1 MDYSVFEKFCCE
13 IGADIRKNEPMA
25 RHTSFKTG
33 GCADLFVEVD
43 SAQVLA
49 CVLETAKALSVPVF
63 VLGKG
68 SNLLV
73 SDKGIEGAVI
83 SLSGMNK
90 IEINGSSITAQAGAS
105 LSAVCVAAA
114 NSGLSGLE
122 FAYGIPGSL
131 GGAVYMNA
139 GAYTGEMSRVVES
152 AEYVNC
158 LGKSGR
164 ISAEDMEFGYRN
176 SIFRKNGNIIT
187 EVNLILKPASKE
199 EIWAAMNG
207 FMERRRAKQPLEYP
221 SAGSTFKRPDGYY
234 AGALIEEN
242 GLKGACVGGAKVSE
256 KHAGFVINYNN
267 ATTADI
273 LSLMEKIKG
282 TVWENNSV
290 KLEPEVIFVGRKQC

>member
-1 MDYSVFEKFCCE
+1 MDYSVFVKFCCE
-13 IGADIRKNEPMA
+13 IGVVVRENEPMSK
-25 RHTSFKTG
+25 HTSFKTG
-33 GCADLFVEVD
+33 GCADLFVEAD
-43 SAQVLA
+43 SAQILA

-73 SDKGIEGAVI
+73 SDLGIEGAVI
-83 SLSGMNK
+83 SLGGMNK
-90 IEINGSSITAQAGAS
+90 IEINGTRVTAQAGAS
-105 LSAVCVAAA
+105 LAGVCTAAA

-122 FAYGIPGSL
+122 FAYGIPGSV

-139 GAYTGEMSRVVES
+139 GAYSGEMSQVVDS
-152 AEYVNC
+152 AEYVNSGGES
-158 LGKSGR
+158 GKLN
-164 ISAEDMEFGYRN
+164 AEDMDFGYRN
-176 SIFRKNGNIIT
+176 SVFRKSGNIIT
-187 EVNLILKPASKE
+187 EVSLTLKPAPRE

-207 FMERRRAKQPLEYP
+207 FMERRRSKQPLEYP
-221 SAGSTFKRPDGYY
+221 SAGSTFKRPAGYY

-256 KHAGFVINYNN
+256 KHAGFIINYNN

>member
-90 IEINGSSITAQAGAS
+90 IEINCPRITAQAGAS

-158 LGKSGR
+158 LGESGR

-176 SIFRKNGNIIT
+176 SVFRKNGNIIT

-221 SAGSTFKRPDGYY
+221 SAGSTFKRPEGYY

-256 KHAGFVINYNN
+256 KHAGFIINYNN

-273 LSLMEKIKG
+273 LALMEKIKS
-282 TVWENNSV
+282 TVLKNNSV